1 MVSNTL
7 ERGVTLLNGTG
18 YYSKQD
24 VKIVMIVCRKNE
36 LGMMMRAI
44 KGTDPKAFISVA
56 NVMGVYGEGFDKYKI
71 AGKKELKAVKKAE
84 GII

>member
-1 MVSNTL
+1 
-7 ERGVTLLNGTG
+7 
-18 YYSKQD
+18 
-24 VKIVMIVCRKNE
+24 MIVCRKNE

-44 KGTDPKAFISVA
+44 KSVDNKAFISVA

-71 AGKKELKAVKKAE
+71 TGTKELKAVKKTE